1 MVSRFVLA
9 LILVIL
15 SAATAVAQIG
25 VEVGPQ
31 IGYYKAQDADNARG
45 MGGVAM
51 RFRFSDAIG
60 IEALINY
67 REEMY
72 SNGSVDVKSWP
83 VMVTGLLYPIPAV
96 YGAIGAGWYSS
107 FIDYN
112 FTPVTVSETKQEFGW
127 NFGGGVELPLDS
139 ITRLVGDIRYVFL
152 NYNFKTFPGSNG
164 VNSDS
169 YALSLGI
176 LFSF

>member
-72 SNGSVDVKSWP
+72 SNGSVDVKELAGNGDG
-83 VMVTGLLYPIPAV
+83 VTVTDPRCLRSYRCRM
-96 YGAIGAGWYSS
+96 YRT

-139 ITRLVGDIRYVFL
+139 ITRLVGDIR
-152 NYNFKTFPGSNG
+152 
-164 VNSDS
+164 
-169 YALSLGI
+169 
-176 LFSF
+176 